1 VCTHGQADNYPIQSN
16 WQFARFGY
24 KVRSM
29 PELFLSVNI
38 SQKNMVNLFASD
50 DINTNLEAAR

>member
-1 VCTHGQADNYPIQSN
+1 MQADNYPIQSN
-16 WQFARFGY
+16 WQFACFGY
-24 KVRSM
+24 KDENM

-50 DINTNLEAAR
+50 HNNTNLEAAR